1 MDIVQASFQASFDS
15 RVERLGDVDLAD
27 LRVIFRYFDTDGD
40 GAVSADQGC
49 RMFALVEAAALVLG
63 LDVNATQVRELGE
76 VYLNEFIK
84 IVDSHVQTPA
94 PVPAAAAEASE
105 ADVMEPPIVEGETP
119 AQPVTSAGETER
131 KLCNEKVL
139 EDEWKL
145 LDSYRRG
152 RVSMQELRLFLASV
166 QSTLSLD
173 DTERFLETYG
183 NAIEYEAGEELE
195 LTKEGFLKFRHEYT
209 PKKVALSEEDA
220 SSDEDDERELT
231 GHTGVLGQRA
241 PEIGPS
247 DVSQAANGVNDA
259 PAMRLP
265 SRHAE
270 RGPSN
275 DTQSASDHMLSSRD
289 HEFVVNPDELVES
302 DESDEEAAA
311 GNNDQLLVT
320 DDGHDTAR
328 S

>member
-40 GAVSADQGC
+40 GAVSADQAC
-49 RMFALVEAAALVLG
+49 RMFALLG
-63 LDVNATQVRELGE
+63 LDVNTAQVRELGE

-84 IVDSHVQTPA
+84 IVDSHVHAATPA
-94 PVPAAAAEASE
+94 VAAAEAPE
-105 ADVMEPPIVEGETP
+105 AVEAPAGDAQAPAPPETP
-119 AQPVTSAGETER
+119 VSTTRDTER
-131 KLCNEKVL
+131 RLRNEKVL

-145 LDSYRRG
+145 LDTYRRG

-166 QSTLSLD
+166 QSTLSPD
-173 DTERFLETYG
+173 DAERFLETYG
-183 NAIEYEAGEELE
+183 NAIEYDGGEELE

-209 PKKVALSEEDA
+209 PKKMALSEDDE
-220 SSDEDDERELT
+220 SSDDDDEHDLR
-231 GHTGVLGQRA
+231 GHAGLVGQRA
-241 PEIGPS
+241 HETVNS
-247 DVSQAANGVNDA
+247 TEASEAANSANGA
-259 PAMRLP
+259 ASKRLP

-270 RGPSN
+270 RGPSD
-275 DTQSASDHMLSSRD
+275 DTQSSNDHMLSLGD

-311 GNNDQLLVT
+311 GNNDLLSAF